1 MEGCFTF
8 QWVGGGGGV
17 CVSDVGFIVKWVGH
31 PIGGINF
38 DGAV

>member
-8 QWVGGGGGV
+8 QWGEV
-17 CVSDVGFIVKWVGH
+17 CVPDVGFIVKWVGH